1 MEDTMVGS
9 CSGPSQTMAT
19 TLPTAK
25 YPAKDHVLRTF
36 KTLTLT
42 LHPSQRDKPQVIV
55 LAGSETPYRNDT
67 DRELPFRQES
77 NFFYLSGCAVP
88 GSLFLATYHPN
99 SATVSTKLYVPKPT
113 LEDLMW
119 SPAPPTLSEACAAYD
134 VDAVFHKV
142 ELVNHL
148 KSLPGDALVHVLPR
162 TGEFPDVRSYL
173 GKCSPDHSLGSTGSA
188 TAEEH
193 LLPALHQ
200 TRLIKD
206 SFEIALIRKAN
217 EISSRAHEVV
227 MRVLGLAVQ
236 GKIKQDCNNR
246 PLLPAEWLIETEAQA
261 EAIFV
266 ASCRREGAFHQAYLP
281 IVAANVHAAT
291 LHYCC
296 NDKAFA
302 WGPVTGKHTHNG
314 GHLTSF
320 VPERESGSVLA
331 PQVLLIDAGCEWD
344 CYSSDIT
351 RTMPVGNGGKF
362 TSEARAIYDLVLE
375 MQQES
380 LVMLRPGVHWDDVQL
395 RCHEVLVDGFLR
407 LGIFRSPEVSHADL
421 KSRDDL
427 RRNILTSGLSAAFFP
442 HGVGHSLGMD
452 VHDVPIASK
461 PPKTGKYF
469 VPGSNSSDSSG
480 TGGHESFYR
489 LLRLRL
495 SLLAGMVVTVEPG
508 IYFSPHLLA
517 PHMNSIFLD
526 TTVLARYES
535 VGGIRI
541 EDDVLITEKGAENL
555 TTIKS
560 ETAWIET
567 VCAGEI

>member
-1 MEDTMVGS
+1 
-9 CSGPSQTMAT
+9 MAT

-36 KTLTLT
+36 KTLTLA
-42 LHPSQRDKPQVIV
+42 LHPSQCDKPQVIV

-88 GSLFLATYHPN
+88 GSFFLATYLPD

-113 LEDLMW
+113 FEDLMW
-119 SPAPPTLSEACAAYD
+119 SPAPPTPSEARAAYD
-134 VDAVFHKV
+134 VEAVFHNV

-148 KSLPGDALVHVLPR
+148 KSLPDDALVHILPR
-162 TGEFPDVRSYL
+162 TGEFPDARSYV
-173 GKCSPDHSLGSTGSA
+173 GKYSPDHPLGNTGSA
-188 TAEEH
+188 VTEQH
-193 LLPALHQ
+193 LLPALQQ

-236 GKIKQDCNNR
+236 GKIKQDSNNR
-246 PLLPAEWLIETEAQA
+246 PLLPAEWLIETEAEA

-266 ASCRREGAFHQAYLP
+266 ASCRREGAYHQAYLP
-281 IVAANVHAAT
+281 IVAANDRAAT

-296 NDKAFA
+296 NDKAFS
-302 WGPVTGKHTHNG
+302 WGPVADKRTHNG
-314 GHLTSF
+314 GHLASF
-320 VPERESGSVLA
+320 VPERECGSVLA
-331 PQVLLIDAGCEWD
+331 PQVLLIDAGCEWE
-344 CYSSDIT
+344 CYSSDI
-351 RTMPVGNGGKF
+351 GNGGKF

-375 MQQES
+375 MQQGS
-380 LVMLRPGVHWDDVQL
+380 LAMLHPGVHWDDVQL

-407 LGIFRSPEVSHADL
+407 LGIFRNPEVSHGADL
-421 KSRDDL
+421 NSQDNL
-427 RRNILTSGLSAAFFP
+427 RTNILASGLSAAFFP

-452 VHDVPIASK
+452 VHDVPTASK

-469 VPGSNSSDSSG
+469 VPGSNPSDSTG
-480 TGGHESFYR
+480 AGGHESFYR

-508 IYFSPHLLA
+508 IYFSSHLLA
-517 PHMNSIFLD
+517 PHRNSVYLD

-541 EDDVLITEKGAENL
+541 EDDVLITENGAENL
-555 TTIKS
+555 TTVRS

-567 VCAGEI
+567 VCAGEV